1 MNDVT
6 KNSSKWWFVIRS
18 DEALLKDLEE
28 KWHLTVPHRVKSF
41 KNIAKTLATHHQYL
55 VTYYLNSASAAG
67 ESPFC
72 KETEVGVGTH
82 YM

>member
-1 MNDVT
+1 MSYLCRYGPLVRYWCMRFE
-6 KNSSKWWFVIRS
+6 SKHSYF
-18 DEALLKDLEE
+18 KDLS
-28 KWHLTVPHRVKSF
+28 HRVKSF

-55 VTYYLNSASAAG
+55 VTYYLNSGSAAG
-67 ESPFC
+67 KSPFC